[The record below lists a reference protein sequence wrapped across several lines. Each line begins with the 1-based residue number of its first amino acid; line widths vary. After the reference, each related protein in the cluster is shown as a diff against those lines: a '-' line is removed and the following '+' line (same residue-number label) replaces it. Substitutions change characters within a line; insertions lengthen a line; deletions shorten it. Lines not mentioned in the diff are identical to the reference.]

1 MKSSVY
7 VWIKTNSVM
16 FINAG
21 SLVGTTAVTS
31 LLGFVYWWVAARLFP
46 PETVGFA
53 SAAISAMMLLGSVCI
68 LGLGTLLTG
77 ELQRQKGKEVALIH
91 AALLLV
97 GGVGA
102 GVGIVFAL
110 LLPLLIADF
119 GPLSANIGNILLFAC
134 GVSFTAITLVLDQA
148 VIGLLR
154 GELQFWRNTL
164 FAAIK
169 LVALL
174 GASLWLT
181 HEVNMTVYTTW
192 TIGNVLSVAMLVV
205 WFIVKEGW
213 PDRRCLPHWG
223 VLRQLRTKAI
233 QHHILNLL
241 IQAPSLALP
250 VFVAALLS
258 VRANAWFYIA
268 WMLTSFLTVPPQ
280 ALSTVLYAES
290 SAQPG
295 VVAHKA
301 RLTLALAF
309 GVCIVGNIVL
319 QVGATQILE
328 VFGHLY
334 AQEATWTLRILSL
347 AVFPFIIKS
356 YYIIICR
363 IQRRLVQAMLPLLG
377 CAMLE
382 LGSAAL
388 GAHLGGLP
396 GLSTG
401 WVMALLVEAVCMF
414 NTVYRI
420 IRFTGETTL
429 SEEALRE
436 QEQRQCAS

>member
-1 MKSSVY
+1 M
-7 VWIKTNSVM
+7 
-16 FINAG
+16 
-21 SLVGTTAVTS
+21 
-31 LLGFVYWWVAARLFP
+31 
-46 PETVGFA
+46 GFA
-53 SAAISAMMLLGSVCI
+53 SAAISAMMLLGSICI

-77 ELQRQKGKEVALIH
+77 ELQRQRGNEIALIN

-110 LLPLLIADF
+110 FSPLLISGF
-119 GPLSANIGNILLFAC
+119 GPLSANIGNMLLFAC
-134 GVSFTAITLVLDQA
+134 GVSFTAITVVLDQA
-148 VIGLLR
+148 LIGLLR

-164 FAAIK
+164 FAVIK
-169 LVALL
+169 LAALL
-174 GASLWLT
+174 AAALWLA
-181 HEVNMTVYTTW
+181 HGVNMTVYTTW
-192 TIGNVLSVAMLVV
+192 TIGNVLSVALLVV
-205 WFIVKEGW
+205 WVIVKGGW
-213 PDRRCLPHWG
+213 PGRNCLPHWG
-223 VLRQLRTKAI
+223 LLRRLRTEAI

-268 WMLTSFLTVPPQ
+268 WMLASFLTVPPQ

-290 SAQPG
+290 AAQPAA
-295 VVAHKA
+295 VAHKA
-301 RLTLALAF
+301 RLTLAIAF

-319 QVGATQILE
+319 QLGATQILG

-334 AQEATWTLRILSL
+334 AQEATWSLRILSL
-347 AVFPFIIKS
+347 AVFPFIIKC

-377 CAMLE
+377 CAILE

-388 GAHLGGLP
+388 GAHTGGLP
-396 GLSTG
+396 GLCTG

-414 NTVYRI
+414 NTVYRVV
-420 IRFTGETTL
+420 RFTGETRP
-429 SEEALRE
+429 EEEVVRE
-436 QEQRQCAS
+436 EEQSQCAS